1 MSQMTPDAP
10 LYQQLYAHLRAE
22 IESGEF
28 GPGDVLPSERTLA
41 AEYGIN
47 RETVRKAIQLLV
59 TEGMVRSYQGSGTLV
74 FPHWRPWED

>member
-1 MSQMTPDAP
+1 MSQMNLDTP
-10 LYQQLYAHLRAE
+10 LYRQVYANLRAE

-47 RETVRKAIQLLV
+47 RETVRKAIQLLAI
-59 TEGMVRSYQGSGTLV
+59 EGMVRSYQGSGTLV
-74 FPHWRPWED
+74 FPHFRPWDD